1 MNERTLIYNW
11 NEVDRDPQVV
21 AAVEFDDETLR
32 DGLQSPSVTDPPV
45 EKKLELLHMMV
56 ELGIDAVDIGL
67 PGAGPRAMEAV
78 TALAGEIGKHNL
90 PIVPN
95 CAARTVIGDIDPIV
109 EASQKAGFSIEASLF
124 IGSSPIREYVEDWS
138 IDQMLQRTESAVSY
152 ATKNGLPVMFV
163 TEDTTRANPDV
174 LRKLYTTAIN
184 CGARRICV
192 ADTVGHATTHGTR
205 KLIEFIREVV
215 EASGEPIKIDWH
227 GHGDRGLSVANS
239 IAAVEAG
246 ASRVHGSGLGI
257 GERCGNAPM
266 ELLLTNFRML
276 GYIDNDLSK
285 LNDYCGL
292 VSEACEVPIPFNHPV
307 VGKDAFRTCT
317 GVHASAVIKALNKG
331 DDWLANRIY
340 SSVPAEWVGRR
351 QTIDVGPMSGASNV
365 THWLRSHGYEPR
377 DALVETILRA
387 AKERDKR
394 LTEEEIRSIIQTC
407 EQ

>member
-138 IDQMLQRTESAVSY
+138 IDQMLQRTESAV
-152 ATKNGLPVMFV
+152 
-163 TEDTTRANPDV
+163 R
-174 LRKLYTTAIN
+174 
-184 CGARRICV
+184 
-192 ADTVGHATTHGTR
+192 H
-205 KLIEFIREVV
+205 
-215 EASGEPIKIDWH
+215 
-227 GHGDRGLSVANS
+227 
-239 IAAVEAG
+239 
-246 ASRVHGSGLGI
+246 
-257 GERCGNAPM
+257 
-266 ELLLTNFRML
+266 
-276 GYIDNDLSK
+276 
-285 LNDYCGL
+285 
-292 VSEACEVPIPFNHPV
+292 
-307 VGKDAFRTCT
+307 
-317 GVHASAVIKALNKG
+317 
-331 DDWLANRIY
+331 
-340 SSVPAEWVGRR
+340 
-351 QTIDVGPMSGASNV
+351 
-365 THWLRSHGYEPR
+365 
-377 DALVETILRA
+377 
-387 AKERDKR
+387 
-394 LTEEEIRSIIQTC
+394 
-407 EQ
+407 

>member
-1 MNERTLIYNW
+1 LI
-11 NEVDRDPQVV
+11 Q
-21 AAVEFDDETLR
+21 
-32 DGLQSPSVTDPPV
+32 
-45 EKKLELLHMMV
+45 
-56 ELGIDAVDIGL
+56 
-67 PGAGPRAMEAV
+67 
-78 TALAGEIGKHNL
+78 
-90 PIVPN
+90 
-95 CAARTVIGDIDPIV
+95 
-109 EASQKAGFSIEASLF
+109 
-124 IGSSPIREYVEDWS
+124 
-138 IDQMLQRTESAVSY
+138 
-152 ATKNGLPVMFV
+152 
-163 TEDTTRANPDV
+163 
-174 LRKLYTTAIN
+174 
-184 CGARRICV
+184 
-192 ADTVGHATTHGTR
+192 
-205 KLIEFIREVV
+205 FIREVV
-215 EASGEPIKIDWH
+215 EASGESIKIDWH

-351 QTIDVGPMSGASNV
+351 QTIDVGPMSGTSNV